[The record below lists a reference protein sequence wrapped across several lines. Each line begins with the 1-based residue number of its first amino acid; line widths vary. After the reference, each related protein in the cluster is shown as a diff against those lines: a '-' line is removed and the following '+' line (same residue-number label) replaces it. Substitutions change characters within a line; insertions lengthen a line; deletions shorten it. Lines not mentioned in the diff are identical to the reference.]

1 MGGNCIFQLTTQ
13 TYLSF
18 YVEDWRLI
26 DKEELNPATQC
37 DSITCLCTILSCP
50 AAAATQRRVVRRIL
64 VITVLCLGL
73 LDRKVLG

>member
-18 YVEDWRLI
+18 YVEDGRMI
-26 DKEELNPATQC
+26 DKEELNPPTQC
-37 DSITCLCTILSCP
+37 DSISCLCTILSWP
-50 AAAATQRRVVRRIL
+50 AAAATQRRVVSRVL
-64 VITVLCLGL
+64 VITALCLGL

>member
-1 MGGNCIFQLTTQ
+1 MN
-13 TYLSF
+13 F
-18 YVEDWRLI
+18 YVEDGRLI

-50 AAAATQRRVVRRIL
+50 AAAATQMMVVSRIL
-64 VITVLCLGL
+64 VITALCLGL